1 MKGSDHFH
9 SRKTQ
14 IKNVIS
20 KGSRGQLQGLKGT
33 RSGFFMS
40 LLFQNSVSK
49 LSCSYKAL
57 SVGTD
62 KGPRHWSSVCTVS
75 QCSLPDP
82 PGPGPRQAG
91 STMAAA
97 LVMAPYQRDSYS
109 F

>member
-33 RSGFFMS
+33 RSGFFML
-40 LLFQNSVSK
+40 LLFQLWGQRQNSVSK

-57 SVGTD
+57 KCGN
-62 KGPRHWSSVCTVS
+62 
-75 QCSLPDP
+75 
-82 PGPGPRQAG
+82 
-91 STMAAA
+91 
-97 LVMAPYQRDSYS
+97 
-109 F
+109 